1 MEIKDLSVN
10 MLLEKNKD
18 DKEINNV
25 NKQYL

>member
-10 MLLEKNKD
+10 MLLEKNKA
-18 DKEINNV
+18 DKKITNV